1 MNTKRKMKR
10 TQVGD
15 VYAFKTERG
24 YRIIQWG
31 YFIEKQGNFVR
42 VFPDFYAEI
51 PPNIEAIV
59 SNECS
64 YIIQFAI
71 SKFYRKGMLEF
82 LYRAPLDSIPPFP
95 QYYINYRSYG
105 SEGSFEVCEFV
116 RPQNFESFDGYP
128 DGRGLPEKYQ
138 NLKLING
145 CVDAIWFIYLL
156 TSNFDLHHWDLFYPG
171 KIVYDAFLKKYEA
184 RVLK

>member
-1 MNTKRKMKR
+1 MKR
-10 TQVGD
+10 AQVGD

-31 YFIEKQGNFVR
+31 YFIEKHGSFVL
-42 VFPDFYAEI
+42 VFPDFYKEI
-51 PPNIEAIV
+51 PSNIEAIV
-59 SNECS
+59 SKECS
-64 YIIQFAI
+64 YIISFAI

-82 LYRAPLDSIPPFP
+82 LYQAPLDSIPPFP
-95 QYYINYRSYG
+95 KYDIHYRSYG

-116 RPQNFESFDGYP
+116 RHQNFESFDGYP

-156 TSNFDLHHWDLFYPG
+156 TSDFDLKHWDLFYPG
-171 KIVYDAFLKKYEA
+171 KKLYDVFLKKYEA

>member
-1 MNTKRKMKR
+1 MKR

-31 YFIEKQGNFVR
+31 YFIEKCGKFAR
-42 VFPDFYAEI
+42 IFPGFYKEI
-51 PPNIEAIV
+51 PSDVESIV

-64 YIIQFAI
+64 YIIQFYNTN
-71 SKFYRKGMLEF
+71 FYKKGMLEL

-95 QYYINYRSYG
+95 KHCIDYRSYG
-105 SEGSFEVCEFV
+105 SKGEFEVCEFD
-116 RPQNFESFDGYP
+116 RPQNFEIFDGYP
-128 DGRGLPEKYQ
+128 DGRGLPEKYK

-145 CVDAIWFIYLL
+145 YVDDIWFIYLL
-156 TSNFDLHHWDLFYPG
+156 TSDFDLHHWDLFYPG
-171 KIVYDAFLKKYEA
+171 KALYNVFLEKYGEIFF
-184 RVLK
+184 K